1 MENKNEINENE
12 IKEDKENKINE
23 EKNKKK
29 KKMFLCLVLE
39 MINNIYLIIL
49 NPYNSNIIILK

>member
-1 MENKNEINENE
+1 MNE

-29 KKMFLCLVLE
+29 EKNVFMFD
-39 MINNIYLIIL
+39 IRDD
-49 NPYNSNIIILK
+49 K